1 MSETETTNETPR
13 ETPTET
19 TPPGPATA
27 PAPSAPAAPRPSRS
41 AWPVVF
47 TLGFLVLGAGEGYLW
62 YSQQAHQA
70 DATQLAVLRSQ
81 MDDLRAE
88 ASRTA
93 QAPAP
98 APNSVIVQAD
108 LAQKY
113 ADLAAQVNAMQAQ
126 QAADHGQLT
135 QMQANSTDLGKLTA
149 RIALLNA
156 LETARMALDAGQP
169 LGTIPNAPPALAQ
182 FATSVP
188 PTEAALRQSFPEAA
202 EAAEAASLSP
212 DGKVGFWA
220 RTKLR
225 LEGIITISNGNT
237 VLFGPPAAAVLNQTR
252 TALTAGDLAGA
263 VADLQALSP
272 PAQAA
277 MAGWLAQA
285 KALLDAR
292 AALMAM
298 AQGT

>member
-1 MSETETTNETPR
+1 MSETETTSETQR
-13 ETPTET
+13 ETPIET
-19 TPPGPATA
+19 APPVPAPA

-62 YSQQAHQA
+62 YNQQAHQA
-70 DATQLAVLRSQ
+70 DATQLAVLRTQ

-88 ASRTA
+88 TA
-93 QAPAP
+93 HAAP
-98 APNSVIVQAD
+98 APNSVTVQAD

-126 QAADHGQLT
+126 EAADHGQLS
-135 QMQANSTDLGKLTA
+135 QMQANSTDLGKLTT

-156 LETARMALDAGQP
+156 LATARMALDAGQP
-169 LGTIPNAPPALAQ
+169 LGSIPNAPPALAQ
-182 FATSVP
+182 FATSAP
-188 PTEAALRQSFPEAA
+188 ATEAALRQSFPEAA

-225 LEGIITISNGNT
+225 LEGIITISNGDT
-237 VLFGPPAAAVLNQTR
+237 VLFGPPAAAVLNQAGA
-252 TALTAGDLAGA
+252 ALTAGDLAGA

-298 AQGT
+298 AQGA

>member
-1 MSETETTNETPR
+1 MSETETTSEAPR

-19 TPPGPATA
+19 TPPVPAQA
-27 PAPSAPAAPRPSRS
+27 PEPSVHAAPRPARS

-47 TLGFLVLGAGEGYLW
+47 TLGFLILGAGEGYLW
-62 YSQQAHQA
+62 YSQQAHHA
-70 DATQLAVLRSQ
+70 DATQLAVLRTQ
-81 MDDLRAE
+81 VDDMRAE
-88 ASRTA
+88 AARTA

-98 APNSVIVQAD
+98 SSVVVQAD
-108 LAQKY
+108 LAQKF

-126 QAADHGQLT
+126 EAADHGQLSL
-135 QMQANSTDLGKLTA
+135 MQANSTDLDKLTT

-156 LETARMALDAGQP
+156 LATARMALDAGQP

-182 FATSVP
+182 FATAAP

-202 EAAEAASLSP
+202 EAASAASLSP

-220 RTKLR
+220 RAKLR

-237 VLFGPPAAAVLNQTR
+237 VLFGPPAAAVLNQAGAT
-252 TALTAGDLAGA
+252 LTAGDLAGA

>member
-1 MSETETTNETPR
+1 MSETETTNEAPR

-19 TPPGPATA
+19 TPPVPATA

-62 YSQQAHQA
+62 YNQQTHQA

-88 ASRTA
+88 TARTA

-98 APNSVIVQAD
+98 NSVTVQAD

-135 QMQANSTDLGKLTA
+135 QMQANSTDLGKLTT

-156 LETARMALDAGQP
+156 LETARMALDAGLP

-182 FATSVP
+182 FATSAP
-188 PTEAALRQSFPEAA
+188 ATEAALRQSFPEAA

-237 VLFGPPAAAVLNQTR
+237 VLFGPPAAAVLNQAR

-298 AQGT
+298 AQGA

>member
-1 MSETETTNETPR
+1 MSETETTSEAPR

-19 TPPGPATA
+19 TPPVPAQA
-27 PAPSAPAAPRPSRS
+27 PEPSAPAAPRPARS

-47 TLGFLVLGAGEGYLW
+47 TLGFLILGAGEGYLW
-62 YSQQAHQA
+62 YTQQAHHA
-70 DATQLAVLRSQ
+70 DATQLAVLRTQ
-81 MDDLRAE
+81 VDDMRAE
-88 ASRTA
+88 AART
-93 QAPAP
+93 APAP
-98 APNSVIVQAD
+98 APSSVVVQAD
-108 LAQKY
+108 LAQKF

-126 QAADHGQLT
+126 EAADHGQLSL
-135 QMQANSTDLGKLTA
+135 MQANSTDLDKLTT

-156 LETARMALDAGQP
+156 LATARMALDAGQP

-182 FATSVP
+182 FATAAP

-202 EAAEAASLSP
+202 EAASAASLSP
-212 DGKVGFWA
+212 NGKVGFWA

-237 VLFGPPAAAVLNQTR
+237 VLFGPPAAAVLNQAGA
-252 TALTAGDLAGA
+252 ALTAGNLAGA

-272 PAQAA
+272 SAQAA

-292 AALMAM
+292 AALLAM
-298 AQGT
+298 AQGA

>member
-1 MSETETTNETPR
+1 MSETETTSETQR
-13 ETPTET
+13 ETPIET
-19 TPPGPATA
+19 APPVPAPA

-62 YSQQAHQA
+62 YNQQAHQA
-70 DATQLAVLRSQ
+70 DATQLAVLRTQ

-88 ASRTA
+88 TA
-93 QAPAP
+93 HAAP
-98 APNSVIVQAD
+98 APNSVTVQAD

-126 QAADHGQLT
+126 EAADHGQLS
-135 QMQANSTDLGKLTA
+135 QMQANSTDLGKLTT

-156 LETARMALDAGQP
+156 LATARMALDAGQP
-169 LGTIPNAPPALAQ
+169 LGSIPNAPPALAQ
-182 FATSVP
+182 FATSAP
-188 PTEAALRQSFPEAA
+188 ATEAALRQSFPEAA
-202 EAAEAASLSP
+202 EAAAAASLSP
-212 DGKVGFWA
+212 SGNVGFWA
-220 RTKLR
+220 RAKLR

-237 VLFGPPAAAVLNQTR
+237 VLFGPPAAAVLNQAGA
-252 TALTAGDLAGA
+252 ALTAGDLAGA

-298 AQGT
+298 AQGA